1 MGHLALTAEVT
12 HVSRFYLPRKNL
24 HDSRGVLH
32 GQELA
37 HLRKVLRLVPGD
49 RVTVFDESGW
59 EHEAIIRGL
68 TAQRGEIEIL
78 RSYQA
83 ERESPLRLT
92 VAVGLTK
99 GEKIDFVVEKA
110 TELGAQTIV
119 PFTSAFS
126 VPKLDDKKIA
136 SRTERWRKIAL
147 SAVKQCGRT
156 RVPEILPLSEFKT
169 VVSGDWPAT
178 LKLFF
183 WENEQRQSLYQAHA
197 AHSNVRSLLL
207 AVGPEGGFTA
217 QEAELAQ
224 SHGFEPV
231 KLGPRVLR
239 AETAAVAAL
248 SLVQSLWGDLQ

>member
-1 MGHLALTAEVT
+1 MA
-12 HVSRFYLPRKNL
+12 RFYLPRRNL
-24 HDSRGVLH
+24 RDNRGVLD

-49 RVTVFDESGW
+49 RITVFDESGW
-59 EHEAIIRGL
+59 EHEAVIRQL
-68 TAQRGEIEIL
+68 TAQQGEIEIL
-78 RSYQA
+78 RSYEA
-83 ERESPLRLT
+83 DRESPLRLT

-99 GEKIDFVVEKA
+99 GEKMDLVVEKA

-136 SRTERWRKIAL
+136 ERTERWGKIAL

-156 RVPEILPLSEFKT
+156 RVPEILRLREFQAL
-169 VVSGDWPAT
+169 VSGDWQAT

-183 WENEQRQSLYQAHA
+183 WEKEQRQSLYQAHA
-197 AHSNVRSLLL
+197 THSNATSLFVV
-207 AVGPEGGFTA
+207 VGPEGGFTA

-231 KLGPRVLR
+231 KLGPRILR

-248 SLVQSLWGDLQ
+248 SLIQFLWGDLK

>member
-1 MGHLALTAEVT
+1 MGNLALAAKVT
-12 HVSRFYLPRKNL
+12 RVTRFYLPRKNL
-24 HDSRGVLH
+24 RDNRGVLY

-49 RVTVFDESGW
+49 RITVFDESGW
-59 EHEAIIRGL
+59 EHEAIIRRL
-68 TAQRGEIEIL
+68 TAQEGEIEIL
-78 RSYQA
+78 RSYEA

-99 GEKIDFVVEKA
+99 GEKMDFVVEKA
-110 TELGAQTIV
+110 TELGVQAIV

-126 VPKLDDKKIA
+126 VPKLYDQKIA
-136 SRTERWRKIAL
+136 ARTERWRKIAL
-147 SAVKQCGRT
+147 SAIKQCGRT
-156 RVPEILPLSEFKT
+156 RVPEILPLIEFQAL
-169 VVSGDWPAT
+169 VSGEWPAT

-183 WENEQRQSLYQAHA
+183 WEKEQRQSLDQAHA
-197 AHSNVRSLLL
+197 THSNAGSLLL

-217 QEAELAQ
+217 QEAQLAQ

-248 SLVQSLWGDLQ
+248 SLVQFLWGDLK